1 MSETDGKK
9 EVKHKFALWVKDSS
23 MELVE
28 SQYKLDDCKS
38 RSEFIEKAINFYSG
52 YSQQT

>member
-38 RSEFIEKAINFYSG
+38 RSELQNQQNDFQSSG
-52 YSQQT
+52 